1 MSILLLGNGE
11 QVSIMT
17 AEGGECVIINYD
29 YQQVVKLYPECK
41 RLATLFVNYKD
52 CCNIKVLATNGIPSN
67 IWQGSIR
74 YINRLADYEEFGIN
88 SWFVIDRP
96 SPNSDFLYLGW
107 TFGDFRLKS
116 DLIETWNF
124 DSGLSK
130 VRPKAKTW
138 KKIKGMI
145 NIWCFVRCAVFG
157 PEPVTQISKARSINN
172 CHCQNLHWQLS
183 NCKSLNPNSLF
194 DSSSSVLTHICSI
207 AFQAKGKATDW
218 RVSWIPAERKYD
230 WFLLCHLKIKN
241 TTVFPSQ
248 WWFWLPLLWVSEPCH
263 VCLLQSV
270 YTSGAVGPVW
280 HESW

>member
-130 VRPKAKTW
+130 VRPKATTW
-138 KKIKGMI
+138 KKLKGWLI
-145 NIWCFVRCAVFG
+145 FDV
-157 PEPVTQISKARSINN
+157 
-172 CHCQNLHWQLS
+172 
-183 NCKSLNPNSLF
+183 LF
-194 DSSSSVLTHICSI
+194 DAQCLDQNQWPRFPKQEVLTTVI
-207 AFQAKGKATDW
+207 AKIFTGNSQTANLL
-218 RVSWIPAERKYD
+218 IP
-230 WFLLCHLKIKN
+230 
-241 TTVFPSQ
+241 TVILIPPPP
-248 WWFWLPLLWVSEPCH
+248 FWLTFV
-263 VCLLQSV
+263 V
-270 YTSGAVGPVW
+270 
-280 HESW
+280 